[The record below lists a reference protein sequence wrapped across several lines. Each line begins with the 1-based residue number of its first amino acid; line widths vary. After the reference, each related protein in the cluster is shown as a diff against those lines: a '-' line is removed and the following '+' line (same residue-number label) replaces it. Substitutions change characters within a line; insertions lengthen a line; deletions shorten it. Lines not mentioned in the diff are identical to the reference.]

1 MIIDRAASLALRLA
15 GWKFE
20 TPVPPDRKYVVLAVP
35 HTSNW
40 DGLLLIALAQ
50 AIRLPMA
57 WMIKAEW
64 VRGPMGALLRRL
76 GAVAIDRDRAGDVV
90 GQMIEELRRRD
101 EMVLVIPPEGTRG
114 RADHWKSGFYRIAL
128 GADVPVV
135 PGYLDFGRKR
145 AGFGPAIHLTGDVHA
160 DMNRIRAFYAA
171 QAPTALV
178 PAQFGPIRLH
188 EEADSSG
195 SSRNT
200 VENDRSPR

>member
-1 MIIDRAASLALRLA
+1 VIADRAAALALRVA

-20 TPVPPDRKYVVLAVP
+20 TAVPPDRKYVVLAVP

-40 DGLLLIALAQ
+40 DGLLLLALAR

-64 VRGPMGALLRRL
+64 VRGPMGAALRAL
-76 GAVAIDRDRAGDVV
+76 GAVAIDRAHAADVV
-90 GQMIEELRRRD
+90 DQMIAELRRRD

-114 RADHWKSGFYRIAL
+114 RSEHWKSGFYRIAL

-135 PGYLDFGRKR
+135 PGYLDFARKR
-145 AGFGPAIHLTGDVHA
+145 AGFGPAIRMTGDVHA
-160 DMNRIRAFYAA
+160 DMAKIRAFYEA

-178 PAQFGPIRLH
+178 PDHFGPIRLR
-188 EEADSSG
+188 EEA
-195 SSRNT
+195 
-200 VENDRSPR
+200 